1 MDRDDLYGNQLSD
14 QSYGDQTYGDRTY
27 GEDYTTYRDTYSYRD
42 YDYRDYGQDYGGYG
56 DQEDV
61 NWGSVITGALLTALG
76 GYLIYRGVS
85 SGDRS
90 YGDYGQYGDR
100 YSDQYGGQYSED
112 RSGGIEVEESV
123 IINKPASELY
133 SYWRDFENL
142 PNVMSHLQ
150 SVKNRG
156 TRLGNEISHWV
167 TQGPAGTQVEWDA
180 KLVDDRRNELISWR
194 SEDDTTVPNE
204 GSVQF
209 EEASGGLGT
218 KVTVSLTYHPP
229 GGALGAAVARLF
241 GENPAKQVREDLGKF
256 RENVESGQ
264 ILLSGTSNF

>member
-1 MDRDDLYGNQLSD
+1 MDRDDLYGNDMTGQSYSD
-14 QSYGDQTYGDRTY
+14 QAY

-42 YDYRDYGQDYGGYG
+42 YDYRDYGQNYGGYS

-90 YGDYGQYGDR
+90 YSYGD
-100 YSDQYGGQYSED
+100 YSDQYGNQYSED
-112 RSGGIEVEESV
+112 RSGGVEVEESV
-123 IINKPASELY
+123 IVNKSASELY
-133 SYWRDFENL
+133 TYWRDFENL
-142 PNVMSHLQ
+142 PSVMSHLQ

-194 SEDDTTVPNE
+194 SEDGTTVPNE
-204 GSVQF
+204 GAVQF
-209 EEASGGLGT
+209 EEAPGGLGT
-218 KVTVSLTYHPP
+218 KVTVSMTYHPP

-241 GENPAKQVREDLGKF
+241 GENPAKQVRDDLDKF

-264 ILLSGTSNF
+264 LLLSGTSNF